1 MKNLR
6 GLPSN
11 MSSDRIALLL
21 IEDNPG
27 DIRLIQEYLTE
38 ARGFQ
43 LSLDVANSLSA
54 GYECLTAQKIDVILL
69 DLSLPDSSGLD
80 TLLRVQAAAPN
91 KPVVVLTGFLD
102 DELGLEA
109 VSRGAQDYLVKGQV
123 DGSLILRSIRY
134 AIERQRMDYDLRRRT
149 EELSRLYAASKQ
161 LEEELKARTRE
172 LEAANYELER
182 ANEHLRALSRVKDEF
197 VSNVSHELRTP
208 ITNLKL
214 HNYLVTAQPYQMAEH
229 LKVMRRETDRLEQLI
244 EGLLTLSRLD
254 QNRVTFW
261 ATSTNL
267 NSLVEEYVTDR
278 VPLAESRGLE
288 LKLAPQ
294 PDLPPVQADPKLM
307 GQVLSILL
315 TNALNYT
322 PTGGRVV
329 VNTQCCDDDTHP
341 WVGFSVS
348 DDGPGILP
356 DEQKQLFSRFFR
368 GKVGRESGVAGTG
381 LGLAI
386 AKEIIDRHQ
395 GRIEVSSKGIPGQGT
410 IFRVWLPAI
419 EAVS

>member
-1 MKNLR
+1 
-6 GLPSN
+6 
-11 MSSDRIALLL
+11 MSSDRIVLLL

-27 DIRLIQEYLTE
+27 DVRLIQEFLTE
-38 ARGFQ
+38 AKGFQ
-43 LSLDVANSLSA
+43 LNLEVANSLSEGCEYLA
-54 GYECLTAQKIDVILL
+54 TKNVDIILL

-80 TLLRVQAAAPN
+80 TLLRVQVAAPN

-149 EELSRLYAASKQ
+149 EELSRLYEASKQ
-161 LEEELKARTRE
+161 LEEELKARTQD
-172 LEAANYELER
+172 LEAANQELER
-182 ANEHLRALSRVKDEF
+182 ANDHLRALSRVKDEF

-214 HNYLVTAQPYQMAEH
+214 HNYLVTAQPYQMTEH
-229 LKVMRRETDRLEQLI
+229 LEVLRRETDRLEQLI

-254 QNRVTFW
+254 QNQVPFW
-261 ATSTNL
+261 ATSTDL
-267 NSLVEEYVTDR
+267 NSIVEEYVTDR
-278 VPLAESRGLE
+278 VSLAESRGL
-288 LKLAPQ
+288 KLMLTPQ
-294 PDLPPVQADPKLM
+294 PDLPPVKADPKLV

-322 PTGGRVV
+322 PTGGQVV
-329 VNTQCCDDDTHP
+329 VNTQRFSDPARP
-341 WVGFSVS
+341 WVGFSVR
-348 DDGPGILP
+348 DNGPGIP
-356 DEQKQLFSRFFR
+356 QDEQKQLFSRFFR
-368 GKVGRESGVAGTG
+368 GTVGRESGVAGTG

-386 AKEIIDRHQ
+386 AKEIVDKHS

-410 IFRVWLPAI
+410 TFRVWLPAM
-419 EAVS
+419 EVAF